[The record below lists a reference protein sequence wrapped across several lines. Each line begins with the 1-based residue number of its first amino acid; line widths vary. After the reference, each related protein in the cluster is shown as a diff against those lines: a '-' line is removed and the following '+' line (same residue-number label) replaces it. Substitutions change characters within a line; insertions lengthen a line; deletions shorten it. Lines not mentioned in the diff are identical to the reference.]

1 MKRLFLIL
9 ILCNIFY
16 SSVAY
21 AGSCTTVKGTT
32 VTISATCTDGLLIK
46 KDGSHVTINS
56 GVKVKDDEKAVKIH
70 TGATNTT
77 IINNGTIK
85 ATDDEYGIY
94 NEGIITTID
103 NSGTITADRKT
114 IENLTGSTI
123 TTITNSGTI
132 SATNGSGAIRN
143 EGGTIGSIINSGTIS
158 STGPSAIRNAGGA
171 TITTLTNSG
180 TISNTITNNANDE
193 ITTLTNSGTISS
205 TKKDAIINRGTIGTL
220 TNTETINASGAGD
233 FDITMGTN
241 GTITTFNNLQGKQGS
256 TSDPVTFEN
265 SLPTNYNV
273 IVNSIDD
280 YGQIEFSS
288 FSGQANT
295 TINFGVY
302 SSSSLL
308 GGTTYSSVI
317 EGLASSNI
325 TNTSG
330 SFITG
335 ATRNNWT
342 LENSGTTWDL
352 VVADE
357 INMAPDTNTSV
368 IKSTKTNVITGINN
382 LASVTEVNFAHM
394 NTYDCDLFNEKNAC
408 LSFGGRHTT
417 ISNPTTSTNSFVL
430 VGGYKFNKNLRV
442 AGFYHKNLIHNT
454 PSTFKLRDKTPLYGA
469 LIVWNEHADKLGY
482 QLKFSNAYQLKS
494 AIVIR
499 EVIGSSEQGKGYTE
513 IEAQSYIAELQYG
526 YKIVENSILSPY
538 FATKISS
545 VQQEGF
551 TEVGLSSPLTFNRIK
566 DSSGTIVGGL
576 KFNIDMTTD
585 LTLRGSIGVEY
596 DLIHQVDKIEPTGM
610 TGLSTVSL
618 ENEFNQ
624 TRPVLSLAFDKYL
637 SSNEKITTTLQYQEL
652 SYKSKAETNVY
663 VYYTIGL

>member
-1 MKRLFLIL
+1 MYFI
-9 ILCNIFY
+9 

-32 VTISATCTDGLLIK
+32 VTISATCNNGLLIK

-85 ATDDEYGIY
+85 ATNDQYGIY

-241 GTITTFNNLQGKQGS
+241 GTITTFNNLQGKQGL

-302 SSSSLL
+302 SSSSLI

-342 LENSGTTWDL
+342 LENSGTTWAL
-352 VVADE
+352 VVADA

-576 KFNIDMTTD
+576 KFKIDMTTD
-585 LTLRGSIGVEY
+585 LSLRGSIGVEY

-624 TRPVLSLAFDKYL
+624 TRPVLSLALDNYL
-637 SSNEKITTTLQYQEL
+637 SPNQKITTTLQYQEL